1 VEENSKESVV
11 GLPQRRNGNTFRA
24 ILRAL
29 HNASANSKITAFVV
43 TSNRDTERYAFR
55 MLVDMSRSALSDVV
69 INSVRSS
76 VVLPND
82 SVVRVVNQYH
92 WENTKRGLSN
102 YTAEFDIN

>member
-1 VEENSKESVV
+1 
-11 GLPQRRNGNTFRA
+11 
-24 ILRAL
+24 
-29 HNASANSKITAFVV
+29 
-43 TSNRDTERYAFR
+43 